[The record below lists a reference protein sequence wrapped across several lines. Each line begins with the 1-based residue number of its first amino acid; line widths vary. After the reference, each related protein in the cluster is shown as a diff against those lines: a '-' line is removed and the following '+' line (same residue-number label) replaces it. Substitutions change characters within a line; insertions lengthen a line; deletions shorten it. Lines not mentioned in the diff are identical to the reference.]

1 MKKIIIFIHI
11 PKTAGTS
18 MRKIIEKQYN
28 VMQRRY
34 YYNGYQDAFNRLKG
48 TPQQKLNTVK
58 WVQGH
63 FQFGLHEAI
72 SNPVE
77 YIAMLRHPV
86 DRVISYY
93 YFLRENPRHPLHQK
107 AKSLHLKD
115 FIMSE
120 ENIIQDG
127 INNLQTTLISGE
139 GTPSF
144 EKAKKNI
151 DEHFMMVGLT
161 ERFNESLFLMRKKL
175 KWYVPYSSRHNVT
188 RSRPKMSQV
197 SEDVKKII
205 EQKNE
210 FDFQLYE
217 YGKAIFQK
225 HLEELDPAAQ
235 QELRKMTGRT
245 KL

>member
-18 MRKIIEKQYN
+18 MRKIIEKQYT
-28 VMQRRY
+28 VLQSRY

-48 TPQQKLNTVK
+48 TPQSKLNTVK
-58 WVQGH
+58 WIQGH

-77 YIAMLRHPV
+77 YITMLRHPV
-86 DRVISYY
+86 DRVISFY
-93 YFLRENPRHPLHQK
+93 YFLRENPRHPLNHI
-107 AKSLHLKD
+107 AKSLNLTE

-120 ENIIQDG
+120 DKIIQDG
-127 INNLQTTLISGE
+127 IYNLQTTLISGD

-151 DEHFMMVGLT
+151 DEHFMMVGIT
-161 ERFNESLFLMRKKL
+161 ERFNESIFLMRKKL
-175 KWYVPYSSRHNVT
+175 GWKVPYLSRQNVT
-188 RSRPKMSQV
+188 RSRPKLAQV
-197 SEDVKKII
+197 SENVKKII

-217 YGKAIFQK
+217 YGKAIFKK

-245 KL
+245 K